1 MPTLVPPPSILR
13 SPETHWFML
22 TEQNIL
28 KQRYKFI
35 LNLDTNPLLFDVKAM
50 TLEYPK
56 KTCLQFY
63 SCPNLKH
70 EIYTFFITRILNY
83 FRISIKIGNGIYSN
97 SLKTMDFFFRFSF
110 FFKFI
115 RFTVSLK
122 IINFIFYKRCEIY
135 FLLAI
140 FSMVMPHSAH
150 EACRMIKVFMN

>member
-1 MPTLVPPPSILR
+1 MSRPWLLNIQKRLVYNFILVP
-13 SPETHWFML
+13 
-22 TEQNIL
+22 
-28 KQRYKFI
+28 
-35 LNLDTNPLLFDVKAM
+35 
-50 TLEYPK
+50 
-56 KTCLQFY
+56 
-63 SCPNLKH
+63 KH

-83 FRISIKIGNGIYSN
+83 FRSSIKIGNGIYSN

-140 FSMVMPHSAH
+140 FSMFMPHSAH
-150 EACRMIKVFMN
+150 GAYRIIKVFMNWNVHIKKNFHCLFLFSCALIEYLYNMLI

>member
-1 MPTLVPPPSILR
+1 MSRPWLLNIQKRLVYNFILVP
-13 SPETHWFML
+13 
-22 TEQNIL
+22 
-28 KQRYKFI
+28 
-35 LNLDTNPLLFDVKAM
+35 
-50 TLEYPK
+50 
-56 KTCLQFY
+56 
-63 SCPNLKH
+63 KH

-83 FRISIKIGNGIYSN
+83 FKISIKIGNGIYSN

-140 FSMVMPHSAH
+140 FSMFMPHSAH
-150 EACRMIKVFMN
+150 GAYRIIKVFMNWNVHIKNIFHCLFLFSCALIEYLYNMLI